1 MLRTKIKKSRLLV
14 GILCLILLSGS
25 CQRDD
30 ICPESTEITPMLR
43 ISFFDSEETDNP
55 KPPVNLRIRA
65 VEPDTVIYA
74 RANVTEISIPLR
86 TDLDITTYEFILN
99 APAAPVE
106 GEEEP
111 EDNSNIDVI
120 NFIYSREEIYINRA
134 CSFKVNYRDLRT
146 SLGEGDQRWISSI
159 IVEEDNI
166 ENETDTHIF
175 IYH

>member
-1 MLRTKIKKSRLLV
+1 MFRTKIKKTLLGV
-14 GILCLILLSGS
+14 LGLSLWIVSLS

-30 ICPESTEITPMLR
+30 ICPETTQITPMLR

-65 VEPDTVIYA
+65 VEFDTVIYD
-74 RANVTEISIPLR
+74 RVNVTEISIPLR
-86 TDLDITTYEFILN
+86 TDMDITTYEFILN
-99 APAAPVE
+99 APAPPVE

-111 EDNSNIDVI
+111 EDNSNTDAI
-120 NFIYSREEIYINRA
+120 NFIYSREEVYINRA

-146 SLGEGDQRWISSI
+146 TLGEGDARWISSI

-166 ENETDTHIF
+166 EDETDTHIF